1 MKYIFL
7 LCDYFKY
14 PLLIM
19 LLKNDIYHFF
29 ELSKGHGGA
38 VEEFRGQPAFLIT
51 AVSDGSA

>member
-1 MKYIFL
+1 
-7 LCDYFKY
+7 
-14 PLLIM
+14 M